1 MFISKCGVILN
12 TMNNIDVPALSLHNH
27 YVEKIDPQVMWNKI
41 PPDIKKLLFISSD
54 GNPANFTNGSSISIS
69 IDFITGKI
77 QVNTLNDDPSTI
89 FLKCPLAIPQNITSV
104 DKISYY
110 PAYAE
115 LQPEQRY
122 LYLNWLTDIS
132 QKVDTGYVFL
142 FYYGLERHLLL
153 GQFEEA
159 FDMISKL
166 RSQVNNKSF
175 QSYSKTA
182 LVFSTILKRKIDFFD
197 KLTILYNDEIW
208 GDEQLFIKLYKKEP
222 LSPIEIIKVLKGI
235 PTVNK
240 HYIQKETEIYTE
252 KLQQLLIDRY
262 GSPVLFLSVSDI
274 KCLAQKKRTI
284 FANISFPVDVS
295 CCKVPTFLGD
305 KKYVEFISELHNACH
320 NQVKECLRLRKK

>member
-1 MFISKCGVILN
+1 
-12 TMNNIDVPALSLHNH
+12 MNNVDVPALSLNH
-27 YVEKIDPQVMWNKI
+27 HYLETIDPQVIWNKI
-41 PPDIKKLLFISSD
+41 PSDVKKLLFISLD
-54 GNPANFTNGSSISIS
+54 ENPEDFENGSSISIA
-69 IDFITGKI
+69 IDILTGKI

-89 FLKCPLAIPQNITSV
+89 FFKCPLAIPKDITGV

-153 GQFEEA
+153 GQFEAA
-159 FDMISKL
+159 FDMILKL
-166 RSQVNNKSF
+166 RLHVKNKSF
-175 QSYSKTA
+175 QSYSRTA
-182 LVFSTILKRKIDFFD
+182 LVFSTILKRKVDFFG

-222 LSPIEIIKVLKGI
+222 LSPVEIIKVLRGI
-235 PTVNK
+235 PTINK
-240 HYIQKETEIYTE
+240 RYIKNELELYTE
-252 KLQQLLIDRY
+252 NLKQLLIERY
-262 GSPVLFLSVSDI
+262 GSPELFLSISDI
-274 KCLAQKKRTI
+274 KCLTQKKRTI

-305 KKYVEFISELHNACH
+305 KKYIEFISELHNTCH
-320 NQVKECLRLRKK
+320 NRVKEYLKLRKK